1 MELHTMIKLFFNY
14 YVPAALKLL
23 KRFVLAVYWNYLRK
37 TRSYHV
43 TKTRQGAF
51 KISTK
56 DSVIGRLLVV
66 EGQFEYDFSI
76 KAIDFLK
83 ANKFLKDD
91 NVLLYD
97 IGANIGIIGVGLL
110 RAKKVKCAIAVEP
123 EPSNF
128 KLLSENVKLNNLQ
141 ESLLC
146 LNYALGEQDGVLKME
161 LSDDNPGDHRVK
173 GANELI
179 SDERYGESKRRMV
192 DVRAM
197 QLDKLIKEPEVASR
211 AKQGR
216 EALVW
221 IDVQGYEGY
230 VFKGARTLLSSGI
243 PVVSEIWP
251 YGILRAGMKLDE
263 FTNIISSNWTDFWV
277 LRGDRFIRY
286 PVSVFDRYLDEL
298 GTEDGYGNV
307 IFTKGSLN
315 E

>member
-1 MELHTMIKLFFNY
+1 MIKRFFNY
-14 YVPAALKLL
+14 YVPRALRLL
-23 KRFVLAVYWNYLRK
+23 RLFFLVVYWNGLRK

-43 TKTRQGAF
+43 VKTRQGTF

-56 DSVIGRLLVV
+56 DSAIGRLLVV
-66 EGQFEYDFSI
+66 EGQFEFDFSI
-76 KAIDFLK
+76 KAVDFLK

-110 RAKKVKCAIAVEP
+110 RAKKVKSAIAVEP

-141 ESLLC
+141 ESMLC
-146 LNYALGEQDGVLKME
+146 LNYALGAQDGVLKME
-161 LSDDNPGDHRVK
+161 LSEDNPGDHRVK
-173 GANELI
+173 GANELVT
-179 SDERYGESKRRMV
+179 DERYGESKRRMV
-192 DVRAM
+192 EVRAI
-197 QLDKLIKEPEVASR
+197 QLDKLIIESDVANR
-211 AKQGR
+211 VRLGR

-221 IDVQGYEGY
+221 VDVQGYEGY
-230 VFKGARTLLSSGI
+230 VFKGARTLLSSGL

-263 FTNIISSNWTDFWV
+263 FTNIVSSIWTDFWV

-286 PVSVFDRYLDEL
+286 PVSVFDCYLDEL

-307 IFTKGSLN
+307 IFTKGGLS